1 MIHKRHYADE
11 DSFEFPCKHPKL
23 CDYTNHLAPIMDFNP
38 SNDAGLE
45 PQTSEDGTSHSFSKC
60 QDQKAFA
67 FDSVTE
73 VSNGTDEEFEI
84 GTSGCISQ
92 FLWENSSIAEADAKF
107 EAAFHLSFFP
117 EYFAPQH
124 QLRALLQSDE
134 TYSSL
139 LEVPPLIPVSIGP
152 EHQADVPEWNPRGSK
167 SFVDNLDV
175 SGHQVELAP
184 SPDFSLV
191 VDGEEKLM
199 GTCVI
204 SMPDYE
210 MSANYCSERCG
221 IRNCC
226 KCIDRGSIDCVRQH
240 VMEAREKLREN
251 LGEKIFEELG
261 FCEMGEE
268 VSKRWTEDE
277 EQAFHEVV
285 FSNPAS
291 MGKDFWD
298 HLSLVFP
305 SRTKR
310 DLVSYY
316 YNVFIL
322 QKRAN
327 QNRFDLQN
335 VDSDNDEWQV
345 SELEAGTA
353 EEDEDSGVESPTNQ
367 DAPTCQEDHAKDCQD
382 DIEDEY
388 EQDYSKNGAQVVS
401 TVASDEDEGD
411 VDDISVQHVKN
422 SFGDSGG
429 NTDLHLL
436 SKIQSSYREEDD
448 VQDDSCTSY
457 EFEQIESCDPL
468 YTGTDQK
475 QSNQD

>member
-11 DSFEFPCKHPKL
+11 DSFEFPCKHPKV

-45 PQTSEDGTSHSFSKC
+45 PQTS
-60 QDQKAFA
+60 
-67 FDSVTE
+67 E

-134 TYSSL
+134 TYSSF

-191 VDGEEKLM
+191 VDDGDEEKLM

-226 KCIDRGSIDCVRQH
+226 KCIDRDSIDCVRQH

-291 MGKDFWD
+291 MGKNFWD

-327 QNRFDLQN
+327 QNRFDPQN
-335 VDSDNDEWQV
+335 VDSDNDEW
-345 SELEAGTA
+345 
-353 EEDEDSGVESPTNQ
+353 
-367 DAPTCQEDHAKDCQD
+367 QEDHAKDCQD

-401 TVASDEDEGD
+401 TVASDEDEGG
-411 VDDISVQHVKN
+411 VDDISVQQVKN

-429 NTDLHLL
+429 NTDLHFL
-436 SKIQSSYREEDD
+436 SKIQSSYREDDD

-457 EFEQIESCDPL
+457 EF
-468 YTGTDQK
+468 
-475 QSNQD
+475 